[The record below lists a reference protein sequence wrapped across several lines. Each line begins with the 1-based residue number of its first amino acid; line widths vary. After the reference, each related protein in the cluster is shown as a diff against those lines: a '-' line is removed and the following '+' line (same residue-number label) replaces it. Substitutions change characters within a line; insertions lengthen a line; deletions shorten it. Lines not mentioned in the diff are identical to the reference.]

1 MNNNDNTVNKIL
13 NMLNESE
20 LNESSDANQEFLSA
34 FKDLLNKY
42 CRTNIN
48 TIELSQ
54 DGNTVTVNG
63 KQINIEANSNLAT
76 IKAIAE
82 ALLK

>member
-34 FKDLLNKY
+34 FKDLLNRY
-42 CRTNIN
+42 CRVNIN